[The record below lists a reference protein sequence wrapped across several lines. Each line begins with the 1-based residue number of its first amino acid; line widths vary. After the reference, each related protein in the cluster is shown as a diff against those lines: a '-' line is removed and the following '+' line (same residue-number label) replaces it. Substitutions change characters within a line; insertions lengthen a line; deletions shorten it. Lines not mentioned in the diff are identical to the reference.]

1 VTTAATSIDAIPSWN
16 ELVALLLPA
25 GSLTE
30 LTWYPQDERVR
41 ADLYRQLLMNV
52 ALGYFMY
59 FQSDPDHPD
68 WIPFLNSV
76 FLLQPNP
83 DDTYF
88 LAHVRGSGVYRI
100 CGERGSVRLLTFS
113 TGARMMGMSAAPGQG
128 YEQYDAD
135 ELTLDD
141 DGSFE
146 VIMSHERPADAHG
159 NWWHLDPG
167 AEYILVRQ
175 RCYDWGA
182 ERDARLAIERIDC
195 AELKPRPSA
204 EQIAAA
210 IRELLGGFVPRLTGM
225 WLKFQNAMRSRE
237 VVNRFEFADFG
248 NTGAV
253 RIQSYWQCIFELD
266 PGEALILETEVP
278 KICRYW
284 NVQLNDP
291 LFNAIEY
298 VYRQSS
304 LNGHQA
310 RLDADGCF
318 RAVLAL
324 EDPGVP
330 NWLDTG
336 GYSSGTVMGRWYA
349 ADSHPLP
356 TMKRVP
362 LAEVRRHLP
371 AATPRV
377 SAEERDGVLRG
388 RARGAQLRRR
398 W

>member
-1 VTTAATSIDAIPSWN
+1 MMPQRTSHGAIASWE
-16 ELVALLLPA
+16 ELINLLVPA
-25 GSLTE
+25 GKLAD
-30 LTWYPQDERVR
+30 LTWYPHDVPVR
-41 ADLYRQLLMNV
+41 AELYRQLLMNV
-52 ALGYFMY
+52 ALGYFLY

-68 WIPFLNSV
+68 WTPFMNSV

-100 CGERGSVRLLTFS
+100 FGERGSVRLLTFS
-113 TGARMMGMSAAPGQG
+113 TGARMMGMSATPGQG

-135 ELTLDD
+135 ELARAA

-146 VIMSHERPADAHG
+146 VIMSHERPADARG
-159 NWWHLDPG
+159 NWWHLDPR
-167 AEYILVRQ
+167 ADYILVRQ
-175 RCYDWGA
+175 RSYDWGR
-182 ERDARLAIERIDC
+182 ERDAAIAIERVDC
-195 AELKPRPSA
+195 ADPKPRLTP

-210 IRELLGGFVPRLTGM
+210 IRELLSGFVPRLTEM
-225 WLKFQNAMRSRE
+225 WLRFQNAMRDRG

-248 NTGAV
+248 NIGAV
-253 RIQSYWQCIFELD
+253 RIQQYWQCIFELD

-278 KICRYW
+278 KSCRYW

-291 LFNAIEY
+291 LFNAIDY

-310 RLDADGCF
+310 TVDADGRF

-349 ADSHPLP
+349 ADSQPLP
-356 TMKRVP
+356 KMKRVP
-362 LAEVRRHLP
+362 LSEVRHHLP
-371 AATPRV
+371 AATPV
-377 SAEERDGVLRG
+377 VLAAERDRRLRA
-388 RARGAQLRRR
+388 RTRGAQLRRR

>member
-1 VTTAATSIDAIPSWN
+1 VTAAASPAGAIPAWE
-16 ELVALLLPA
+16 ELVSLLVPA

-30 LTWYPQDERVR
+30 LTWYPHDVGVR

-52 ALGYFMY
+52 ALGYFLY

-68 WIPFLNSV
+68 WTPFLNSV

-83 DDTYF
+83 DDTYY
-88 LAHVRGSGVYRI
+88 LAQVRGSGVYRI
-100 CGERGSVRLLTFS
+100 SGERGSVHLLTFA
-113 TGARMMGMSAAPGQG
+113 TGARMMGMSATPGQG

-135 ELTLDD
+135 ELTVAA

-146 VIMSHERPADAHG
+146 VIMSHERPAGVRG
-159 NWWHLDPG
+159 NWWHLDPR
-167 AEYILVRQ
+167 ADYILVRQ
-175 RCYDWGA
+175 RSYDWGR

-195 AELKPRPSA
+195 PNLKPRLTPEEITA
-204 EQIAAA
+204 KIQ
-210 IRELLGGFVPRLTGM
+210 ELLAGFAPRLTTM
-225 WLKFQNAMRSRE
+225 WLHFQNAMRSRD

-248 NTGAV
+248 SIGAV
-253 RIQSYWQCIFELD
+253 RIQHYWQCIFELE
-266 PGEALILETEVP
+266 PGEALILETELP
-278 KICRYW
+278 ARCRYW

-291 LFNAIEY
+291 LFNAVEY

-310 RLDADGCF
+310 HIDADGRF

-324 EDPGVP
+324 EDPGVA
-330 NWLDTG
+330 NWLDSG
-336 GYSSGTVMGRWYA
+336 GYTRGTVMGRWYG
-349 ADSHPLP
+349 ADSQPLP
-356 TMKRVP
+356 TMTRVSVSD
-362 LAEVRRHLP
+362 LHQHLP
-371 AATPRV
+371 AGTLQV
-377 SAEERDGVLRG
+377 SAQERERRLRA

>member
-1 VTTAATSIDAIPSWN
+1 MMPQTTSHEAIPSWE
-16 ELVALLLPA
+16 ELINLLVPA
-25 GSLTE
+25 GKLAD
-30 LTWYPQDERVR
+30 LTWYPHDVPVR
-41 ADLYRQLLMNV
+41 AELYRQLLMNV
-52 ALGYFMY
+52 ALGYFLY

-68 WIPFLNSV
+68 WTPFMNSV

-83 DDTYF
+83 DDTYL

-113 TGARMMGMSAAPGQG
+113 TGARMMGMSATPGQG

-135 ELTLDD
+135 ELALAA

-146 VIMSHERPADAHG
+146 VIMSHERPADVRG
-159 NWWHLDPG
+159 NWWHLDPR
-167 AEYILVRQ
+167 ADYILVRQ
-175 RCYDWGA
+175 RSYDWGR
-182 ERDARLAIERIDC
+182 ERDARIAIERVDC
-195 AELKPRPSA
+195 ADPKPRLTP

-210 IRELLGGFVPRLTGM
+210 IRELLSGFVPRLTEM
-225 WLKFQNAMRSRE
+225 WLKFQNAMRDRG

-248 NTGAV
+248 NIGAV
-253 RIQSYWQCIFELD
+253 RIQRYWQCIFELD

-278 KICRYW
+278 KSCRYW

-291 LFNAIEY
+291 LFNAIDY

-310 RLDADGCF
+310 SVDADGRF
-318 RAVLAL
+318 RAVLSL
-324 EDPGVP
+324 EDPGVT

-349 ADSHPLP
+349 ADSQPLP

-362 LAEVRRHLP
+362 LSEVRRHLP
-371 AATPRV
+371 AATPVV
-377 SAEERDGVLRG
+377 SAAERDRRLRA
-388 RARGAQLRRR
+388 RTRGAQLRRR